1 MTIEIRVKDEVKV
14 FDEVAKAI
22 EFVVEKIKKWLFED
36 EGGVFEISLRKEAD
50 RSPPALGISVNEVV
64 KNKEALG
71 P

>member
-1 MTIEIRVKDEVKV
+1 MTIEIKVKDEVKV

-22 EFVVEKIKKWLFED
+22 EFVVEKIKKWLLED
-36 EGGVFEISLRKEAD
+36 EDEVFKISLRKETG

>member
-1 MTIEIRVKDEVKV
+1 MTLEIRVKDEVKV

-22 EFVVEKIKKWLFED
+22 EFVVEKIQKWFAED
-36 EGGVFEISLRKEAD
+36 EDKVFEISLRKKTG

-71 P
+71 S